1 MNRKVVEAIN
11 KQINNELFSGYLYL
25 SMSAWFETQNLH
37 GMAKWM
43 KLQAGEEQEHAMKF
57 FGYLNERG
65 AAVVLDAIEAPQVS
79 FESALQ
85 IFEMAYEH
93 EKFITGKINN
103 LYELA
108 LAEKDYPTQNL
119 LQWYIDEQVE
129 EEDNASTAVEM
140 LKMAGDK
147 SYQLLMMDSKFG
159 ARA

>member
-1 MNRKVVEAIN
+1 MNRKVVETIN

-25 SMSAWFETQNLH
+25 SMSAWFQTQNLH

-43 KLQAGEEQEHAMKF
+43 KAQAGEEQAHAMKF
-57 FGYLNERG
+57 FSYLNDRG
-65 AAVVLDAIEAPQVS
+65 AAVVLEAIEAPQVS

-93 EKFITGKINN
+93 EKFITGKINS

-119 LQWYIDEQVE
+119 LKWYIDEQVE

-140 LKMAGDK
+140 LKMAGQK
-147 SYQLLMMDSKFG
+147 PYQLVMMDSKFG

>member
-11 KQINNELFSGYLYL
+11 DQIKNELFSGYLYL

-43 KLQAGEEQEHAMKF
+43 KMQAGEEQEHAMKF
-57 FGYLNERG
+57 FKYLNERG
-65 AAVVLDAIEAPQVS
+65 AAVVLKAIDSPQVE

-85 IFEMAYEH
+85 IFEMALKH
-93 EKFITGKINN
+93 EEFITAKINS

-108 LAEKDYPTQNL
+108 VAENDYPTQIL
-119 LQWYIDEQVE
+119 LQWYINEQVE
-129 EEDNASTAVEM
+129 EEDNAHTAVDM
-140 LKMAGDK
+140 LKMTDGKA
-147 SYQLLMMDSKFG
+147 YQLLMLDSKFG